1 MSQAASKKY
10 LRDEILGAS
19 PQKLIVLLYD
29 GAIKNLEEAKR
40 HSSDEDPYSYTQ
52 HYIKA
57 EAIIAELTGAVKP
70 NMNPEVGV
78 NLLRLYDF
86 MYQSLLESH
95 TKRDEAQLSQV
106 ITMLR
111 ELRATWVD
119 AIEKAQEEPELTL
132 ASGEAQA
139 APQPPRRVSLSF
151 EA

>member
-40 HSSDEDPYSYTQ
+40 HISDEDPYQYTQ
-52 HYIKA
+52 HFTKA

-70 NMNPEVGV
+70 NVSPEIGI

-86 MYQSLLESH
+86 MYQSLLQSH
-95 TKRDEAQLSQV
+95 AKRNEVQLEQV

-111 ELRATWVD
+111 ELRTTWVE
-119 AIEKAQEEPELTL
+119 AIEKAKEEPELTL
-132 ASGEAQA
+132 ASGEVEAP
-139 APQPPRRVSLSF
+139 PQPPRRPSLSF